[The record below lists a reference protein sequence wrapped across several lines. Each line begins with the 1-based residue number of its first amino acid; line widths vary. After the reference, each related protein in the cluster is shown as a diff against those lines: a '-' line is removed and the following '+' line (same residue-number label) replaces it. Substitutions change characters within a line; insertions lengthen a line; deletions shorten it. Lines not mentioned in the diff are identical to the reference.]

1 MRRYL
6 PFFLL
11 PVVLSACNKA
21 VPFSLRDEVSR
32 SGASVHA
39 RGPASAGEM
48 TAHNERRWGWGGAG
62 VQRVTL
68 DLSKG
73 SGVLRL
79 SCFGPHDFRVRVSDS
94 EPLLETKPLPAGWND
109 LEVDLSR
116 ALFQRSVT
124 LELLDCNGAPC
135 GWGDVTFSSK
145 DAHAPKTNLLFI
157 LVDTMRADAVS
168 AYGGRNPTPVMDA
181 IGKRGAVFERTIAQ
195 APWTLPSTV
204 SVLSGVWPS
213 ISPGW
218 GTPAQ
223 GPNPNVT
230 TLAEI
235 MRSSGYM
242 TAAFIANP
250 LIKDELGFG
259 RGFDTYWNSPPENN
273 VLTTA
278 DVPVKAAAGW
288 IGTHQTMP
296 WFAYLHLMDPHDPY
310 YPLSKRATAAP
321 GTIGNPDGAFMGT
334 EPMPDAN
341 KIREWRSLY
350 DEEVRWVDKQI
361 GVLLDSMPQD
371 VRDNTL
377 VVITADHGE
386 EFMEHGYLKHGPN
399 LFDVALHVPLIVAGP
414 RVKAAT
420 RVRELSRL
428 VDVVPTIADLLHLQV
443 PRLVERRWSGVSL
456 AAALTSGAAIPHLDA
471 ISETFGFGPLRW
483 CIDDGSKKA
492 FFFNKG
498 HKLPDEYPALPFPLQ
513 WIESHYPVEAV
524 YRTAPAAAMDSVIVD
539 EQALRWGRAEAN
551 AYVNG
556 KVGGTWIS
564 IRGNGSGGR
573 LRGTVTSTGSGAR
586 LVPFFWSPSDRID
599 HERDGF
605 HIDIANDGL
614 TRLAVILGGSREDV
628 VRVSN
633 VSPAIAVSR
642 QRPSPDAIGIYCWDE
657 ADPQAI
663 RATAAARG
671 ELIAQLR
678 ALGYI
683 Q

>member
-1 MRRYL
+1 MRRL
-6 PFFLL
+6 VPLVLL
-11 PVVLSACNKA
+11 FPLLAACNKT
-21 VPFSLRDEVSR
+21 VPFSLRDEVTG

-39 RGPASAGEM
+39 SGPATAGM
-48 TAHNERRWGWGGAG
+48 KTAHNERRWGWDGVG

-68 DLSKG
+68 DLSKS
-73 SGVLRL
+73 SGMLRL
-79 SCFGPHDFRVRVSDS
+79 SCFGPQNFRVRVSDS
-94 EPLLETKPLPAGWND
+94 EPRLATKPLAAGWND
-109 LEVDLSR
+109 LQVELPSAFFR
-116 ALFQRSVT
+116 RSVT
-124 LELLDCNGAPC
+124 LELLDCHGEPC
-135 GWGDVTFSSK
+135 GWGDITFAAK
-145 DAHAPKTNLLFI
+145 DARASKPNLLFI
-157 LVDTMRADAVS
+157 LVDTMRADALS
-168 AYGGRNPTPVMDA
+168 TYGGTNSTPVMDA
-181 IGKRGAVFERTIAQ
+181 IGKRGAVFERTISQ

-235 MRSSGYM
+235 MQSSGYA

-250 LIKDELGFG
+250 LIKDDLGFG
-259 RGFDTYWNSPPENN
+259 RGFDTYWNSPPENS

-278 DVPVKAAAGW
+278 DVPVKAAGGW
-288 IGTHQTMP
+288 IATHQTMP

-321 GTIGNPDGAFMGT
+321 GTIGNPDPAFTGAA
-334 EPMPDAN
+334 PMPDAATV
-341 KIREWRSLY
+341 REWRTLY
-350 DEEVRWVDKQI
+350 DEEVRWADKQI

-399 LFDVALHVPLIVAGP
+399 LFDVAVHVPLIMTGP
-414 RVKAAT
+414 HVKAGT

-428 VDVVPTIADLLHLQV
+428 VDVVPTIAGLLQLRV

-456 AAALTSGAAIPHLDA
+456 ATVLTSGAAMPHLDA

-483 CIDDGSKKA
+483 SIDDGAKKA

-498 HKLPDEYPALPFPLQ
+498 RRLPDEYPALPFPLQ

-524 YRTAPAAAMDSVIVD
+524 YRSAIDSPIVD

-551 AYVNG
+551 AYVSG
-556 KVGGTWIS
+556 KIGGTWVS
-564 IRGNGSGGR
+564 IRGDGKGGR
-573 LRGTVTSTGSGAR
+573 LRGTVTSSGSAAH
-586 LVPFFWSPSDRID
+586 LVPFFWSPADHVD

-605 HIDIANDGL
+605 HIDVANDGV
-614 TRLAVILGGSREDV
+614 TRLAVILGGSRDDV

-633 VSPAIAVSR
+633 VSLPVNR
-642 QRPSPDAIGIYCWDE
+642 QRPSRDAIGIYCWEE
-657 ADPQAI
+657 ADPQTI
-663 RATAAARG
+663 RAAPTAKG